1 MAVDPRAVSVFVV
14 ATEEA
19 ELEVRGAL
27 LAIEIGT
34 CRFVHE
40 WSPSSLY
47 MLRILHCKRKYHVS
61 SGARSG
67 SGIGNQTIAHQF
79 VTLCR
84 LVCGSAGVARRHASR
99 TSSLVTVVVTR

>member
-14 ATEEA
+14 TTEEA
-19 ELEVRGAL
+19 ELEVCGAL
-27 LAIEIGT
+27 LANEIG
-34 CRFVHE
+34 RFVHE

-84 LVCGSAGVARRHASR
+84 LVCGSWCR
-99 TSSLVTVVVTR
+99 

>member
-19 ELEVRGAL
+19 ELEAL
-27 LAIEIGT
+27 LANEIG
-34 CRFVHE
+34 RFVHE

-47 MLRILHCKRKYHVS
+47 MLRILHCTCKYHVS

-67 SGIGNQTIAHQF
+67 SGIGNQT
-79 VTLCR
+79 T
-84 LVCGSAGVARRHASR
+84 AR
-99 TSSLVTVVVTR
+99 

>member
-19 ELEVRGAL
+19 ELEVHGHL
-27 LAIEIGT
+27 LANEIG
-34 CRFVHE
+34 RFVHE

-47 MLRILHCKRKYHVS
+47 MLRSTRKYHVS

-67 SGIGNQTIAHQF
+67 SGIGNQTIA
-79 VTLCR
+79 R
-84 LVCGSAGVARRHASR
+84 
-99 TSSLVTVVVTR
+99 